1 VQRSLNRAR
10 SQWTLVGLAARIAH
24 GLNLHRDGDGR
35 AFSAFEAEM
44 RRRLWW
50 QILALDLRAS
60 QDRGSDSTFAETSF
74 STIIP
79 CNIDDEDFSYDTP
92 HPLKGR
98 NGPTDMTPS
107 LLSMDALHTSR
118 KISSRPSVNEPED
131 LTLQQREDMVRQYA
145 ERIESTYLADGVSS
159 NPRTRLLRLMGHY
172 WMCKLWLAL
181 YYPLHHRLPS
191 QQVWSRTQGLQTAVT
206 LLNVNDFIERDPSS
220 FGLAWHFKAYVPW
233 HAVAVTLAE
242 LCNQPQSLLADRAWE
257 IVQRR
262 FEDWN
267 ARVADVKEAMLWGPV
282 KKLLK
287 RAHMAR
293 QQCQESV
300 QVSQALHPSDL
311 DSLLQGFDAH
321 RSSKSGPERSGGS
334 GLNAPQPLDAF
345 GPTDHIVGQP
355 LDFLAS
361 FPMDTTMDGPEAP
374 DALDDLDNWNDFTLD
389 VNTLGEDFL
398 REPYIM

>member
-1 VQRSLNRAR
+1 VQRSLNGAR

-24 GLNLHRDGDGR
+24 GLDLHRDGDGR

-60 QDRGSDSTFAETSF
+60 QDRGAESTFAETSF
-74 STIIP
+74 STMMP

-107 LLSMDALHTSR
+107 LLSIDALQTSR
-118 KISSRPSVNEPED
+118 KIGSRSSANESED
-131 LTLQQREDMVRQYA
+131 LTFQQREDMVRQYA
-145 ERIESTYLADGVSS
+145 KRIESTYLVDGVSS

-181 YYPLHHRLPS
+181 YYPLQHRLPS

-206 LLNVNDFIERDPSS
+206 LLNVNDFIEDDPSS
-220 FGLAWHFKAYVPW
+220 FGFAWHFKAYVPW

-242 LCNQPQSLLADRAWE
+242 LCNQPQSPLADRAWE

-267 ARVADVKEAMLWGPV
+267 TRVADVKEAMLWGPV

-293 QQCQESV
+293 QQCEESV
-300 QVSQALHPSDL
+300 QVSQALQPFDFY
-311 DSLLQGFDAH
+311 SLLQGFDAP
-321 RSSKSGPERSGGS
+321 RSSTSGPERSGGS
-334 GLNAPQPLDAF
+334 GLSAPQPLDAF
-345 GPTDHIVGQP
+345 GISDHIVGQP

-361 FPMDTTMDGPEAP
+361 LPMLPTMGGPEAP
-374 DALDDLDNWNDFTLD
+374 DASDDPD
-389 VNTLGEDFL
+389 
-398 REPYIM
+398 